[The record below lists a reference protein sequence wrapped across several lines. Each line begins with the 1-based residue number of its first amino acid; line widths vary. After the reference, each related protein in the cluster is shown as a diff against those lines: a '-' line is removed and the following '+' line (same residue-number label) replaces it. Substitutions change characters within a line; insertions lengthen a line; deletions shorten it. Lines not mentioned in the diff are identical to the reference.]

1 MAKQNSSDI
10 VRTAEQKYDHYKK
23 RIDDPKLTQRQ
34 RSWAALRVSELS
46 SVIASNKTVSCP
58 TCKTPVSVPTGK
70 YTDGQKYA
78 YGAGIG
84 YAKAKAG
91 ARVDCKPE
99 NKDSFR
105 KGYEFAKRK

>member
-1 MAKQNSSDI
+1 MAKQNTSDNM
-10 VRTAEQKYDHYKK
+10 RTPAQKCDYYKK
-23 RIDDPKLTQRQ
+23 RVNDPKLTQGQ
-34 RSWAALRVSELS
+34 RDYAARRIFQLCGGST
-46 SVIASNKTVSCP
+46 SNKTVSCP

-84 YAKAKAG
+84 YATAKAG